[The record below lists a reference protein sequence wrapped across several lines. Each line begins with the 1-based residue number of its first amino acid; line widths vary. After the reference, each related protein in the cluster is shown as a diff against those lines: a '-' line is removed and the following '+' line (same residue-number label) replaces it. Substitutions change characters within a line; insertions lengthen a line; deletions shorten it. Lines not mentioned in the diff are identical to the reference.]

1 MIILLL
7 DGGAGGGGGGPPSI
21 PTVLNQRGETTTAA
35 TIASVSVSPAANS
48 LLIVCAGGTHS
59 AGSTLPVAITDALSG
74 GSLTWTDVEHTI
86 GAANSANTV
95 IAWAICGPTPG
106 SGVITAT
113 WTVSHARRSIF
124 VIEVASGFNTTT
136 PIRQS
141 KVNAQTGGTTLTITF
156 DSTPLTDS
164 LIIGAVEHRQTA
176 ITTATPGTNFT
187 TLGTQQN
194 AGTGTGLHVQYDLSN
209 ATTTVDWSN
218 LSNVAATG
226 VAIEIAAAAGGA
238 VATSLL
244 FAFRPL
250 RVWTKRRTY

>member
-35 TIASVSVSPAANS
+35 TIASLSVSPAANS

-86 GAANSANTV
+86 GAANSANVV

-113 WTVSHARRSIF
+113 WNISHARRSIF
-124 VIEVASGFNTTT
+124 VIEVASGFDTTT

-141 KVNAQTGGTTLTITF
+141 KVNGQTGSSTLTITF
-156 DSTPLTDS
+156 DSTPLADS
-164 LIIGAVEHRQTA
+164 LIIGAVEHRQSA
-176 ITTATPGTNFT
+176 ITTATPGAGFT
-187 TLGTQQN
+187 GFTQQN
-194 AGTGTGLHVQYDLSN
+194 AGLGTALHVQYDLEN
-209 ATTTVDWSN
+209 ADTTVDWTD
-218 LSNVAATG
+218 LSTIAAAG
-226 VAIEIAAAAGGA
+226 AAIEIAAAAGGA
-238 VATSLL
+238 PAATS
-244 FAFRPL
+244 FPFIFRPL
-250 RVWTKRRTY
+250 RVWTKRRAY